1 MRRIAAAY
9 MRRER
14 RDHTLQPTALVN
26 EAYLR
31 LSKERNV
38 QWEDRGHFF
47 GIAARLMRQILV
59 DHARKRRARK
69 RGMGVRAD
77 RAVLT
82 LEDPA
87 SVQDIDVLTLHD
99 ALTEL
104 AVLDQEAELV
114 ELRYFGG
121 LTESE
126 VASIKTLSPATI
138 SPGDRRGQRLARAPH
153 ARTAVKEPART
164 RADTFEDSSPL
175 FALIASTVAS
185 MARVLQ
191 DGDRL
196 GPYEIVS
203 PLGAGG
209 MSEVYRGRDTRLD
222 RPVAIKVVSSAL
234 AGAPDLRERFDRE
247 ARAISSLSHPHICPL
262 FDVGN
267 QDGVDFLVMEYLEGE
282 TLASR
287 LQRGALPLTRRR
299 AGHPDTAPSTLPI
312 ARCRP
317 P

>member
-1 MRRIAAAY
+1 MRAEAPPDDLTAQLRHWGAGPPAEQERLLSLLQGELRRIAGAY

-87 SVQDIDVLTLHD
+87 SVQDIDVLTLHE
-99 ALTEL
+99 ALNEL
-104 AVLDQEAELV
+104 AVLDPRQAELV

-138 SPGDRRGQRLARAPH
+138 RR
-153 ARTAVKEPART
+153 E
-164 RADTFEDSSPL
+164 
-175 FALIASTVAS
+175 IAA
-185 MARVLQ
+185 
-191 DGDRL
+191 
-196 GPYEIVS
+196 
-203 PLGAGG
+203 
-209 MSEVYRGRDTRLD
+209 
-222 RPVAIKVVSSAL
+222 
-234 AGAPDLRERFDRE
+234 
-247 ARAISSLSHPHICPL
+247 
-262 FDVGN
+262 
-267 QDGVDFLVMEYLEGE
+267 
-282 TLASR
+282 
-287 LQRGALPLTRRR
+287 
-299 AGHPDTAPSTLPI
+299 
-312 ARCRP
+312 ARCWLGRRMQGER
-317 P
+317 